1 MRAGASSSLCWPQV
15 YPTGA
20 AMSKN
25 PCIKVCEFEA
35 DICVGC
41 GRSKREI
48 KAWKRLDKDERFALL
63 AEADMRLLAFEATGR
78 RKYR

>member
-1 MRAGASSSLCWPQV
+1 
-15 YPTGA
+15 
-20 AMSKN
+20 MSKS
-25 PCIKVCEFEA
+25 PCIKVCEFDA

-48 KAWKRLDKDERFALL
+48 KAWKKLDKAERFVLL

-78 RKYR
+78 RKTR